1 MKIRT
6 FVALEIPKVAI
17 QEIIDIRKEK
27 IGDGGTTKWETE
39 EKLHVTIKFIG
50 DIDKEALNSYLVDIK
65 RITSEM
71 KQLELSFSE
80 FGIFRKGG
88 VPKILWIGLK
98 ENNELNKLAESL
110 ESNFES
116 YGYKKEERKFKA
128 HITLL
133 RFRGSE
139 NMGKILSLTEV
150 KIPEIKF
157 IVNKV
162 VFYESQL
169 EQTGSVYK
177 SLMDFQLKN

>member
-6 FVALEIPKVAI
+6 FIALEIPHEAI
-17 QEIIDIRKEK
+17 ERIINIRIDK
-27 IGDGGTTKWETE
+27 IGDGGSSKWESKD
-39 EKLHVTIKFIG
+39 KLHLTIKFLG
-50 DIDKEALNSYLVDIK
+50 DTGKETLNSYITDIK

-88 VPKILWIGLK
+88 IPKILWIGLK
-98 ENNELNKLAESL
+98 ENNDLNQLAKTL

-139 NMGKILSLTEV
+139 NMEKMLSLTEV

-157 IVNKV
+157 VANKV

-169 EQTGSVYK
+169 KQTGSVYK
-177 SLMDFQLKN
+177 SLMDFNLKN

>member
-6 FVALEIPKVAI
+6 FIALEIPRDAI
-17 QEIIDIRKEK
+17 ERIITFRIDK
-27 IGDGGTTKWETE
+27 IGDGGNAKWETK
-39 EKLHVTIKFIG
+39 EKIHLTLKFLG
-50 DIDKEALNSYLVDIK
+50 DTGKETLNSYITDIN

-80 FGIFRKGG
+80 FGIFRKAGI
-88 VPKILWIGLK
+88 PKILWIGLK
-98 ENNELNKLAESL
+98 ENNELNRLAEAL
-110 ESNFES
+110 ELNFES
-116 YGYKKEERKFKA
+116 HGYKKEERKFKA

-139 NMGKILSLTEV
+139 NMEKILSLTEV

-157 IVNKV
+157 VANKV

-169 EQTGSVYK
+169 KQTGSVYK
-177 SLMDFQLKN
+177 SLMDFNLKN